1 MEDTGENMELFLTQE
16 ETYSLSEPTHSANT
30 APTAH
35 TPTTAVTAHTPTTAV
50 PSHTALPQTPADR
63 VKCVVTIEDT
73 GLVRAE
79 VSPIYYV
86 EYIL

>member
-35 TPTTAVTAHTPTTAV
+35 TPTTAV
-50 PSHTALPQTPADR
+50 PSHAALPQTPADR
-63 VKCVVTIEDT
+63 VKCTVTIEDT

-79 VSPIYYV
+79 ASPIYYV